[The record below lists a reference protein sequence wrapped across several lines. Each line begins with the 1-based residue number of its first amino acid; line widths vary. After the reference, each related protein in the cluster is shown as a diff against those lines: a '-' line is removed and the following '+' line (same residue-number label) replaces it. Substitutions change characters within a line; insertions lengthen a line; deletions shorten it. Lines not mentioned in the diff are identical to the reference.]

1 MEAFF
6 LVFGLLVISMSV
18 VAIIA
23 IIDMVNVYKSRVR
36 RIPLIISLLLCI
48 GGVLFGFALSMQGVY
63 NV

>member
-6 LVFGLLVISMSV
+6 LVLGVLLISMSM
-18 VAIIA
+18 IILIA
-23 IIDMVNVYKSRVR
+23 IIDMAIVNQSKVR

-48 GGVLFGFALSMQGVY
+48 GGVLFGLALSMHGVY